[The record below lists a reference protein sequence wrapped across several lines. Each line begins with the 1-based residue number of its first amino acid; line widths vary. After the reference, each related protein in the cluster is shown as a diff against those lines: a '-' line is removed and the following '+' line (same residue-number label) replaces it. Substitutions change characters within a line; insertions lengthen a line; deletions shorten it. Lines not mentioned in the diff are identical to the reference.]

1 MIKVF
6 SLMCLLIS
14 TTLSQTREPRSI
26 RECSPSDK
34 RESVGWWL
42 RLPLPEKAI
51 VKKGSDVDYQSYS
64 IGFGDKKNRVWL
76 WGGYGPTWSSGEVPN
91 SLIESSKSYTETKWA
106 FADARLGGGVDV
118 KGQLKNGNYWRF
130 FGTVGQTAV
139 YEDVSKQA
147 ADYFDSIIDNICY
160 RKPSWAK

>member
-1 MIKVF
+1 M
-6 SLMCLLIS
+6 
-14 TTLSQTREPRSI
+14 
-26 RECSPSDK
+26 
-34 RESVGWWL
+34 
-42 RLPLPEKAI
+42 
-51 VKKGSDVDYQSYS
+51 
-64 IGFGDKKNRVWL
+64 
-76 WGGYGPTWSSGEVPN
+76 PN
-91 SLIESSKSYTETKWA
+91 FLIESSKSYTETKWA